1 MARSKLTTTTDDLV
15 SDGGSVLFSF
25 VQGEQLEHPITLNFI
40 DDAADY
46 EYEAVIVEALNVTD
60 QTTNPLTIKPNG
72 VQTTLYVRV
81 PLYRG
86 AWSSVTAYNAGELVL
101 YSNVYYILLSG
112 TSRTN
117 ATTPNLDPLWAVTTK
132 NKVYVQFPKTMSLN
146 WEIHPKV
153 NYSVYGFFELRV
165 TELSGVF
172 PRTWKPVRGL
182 VEVLFSPTE
191 LVV

>member
-1 MARSKLTTTTDDLV
+1 MARSKLTSTTDDLV

-40 DDAADY
+40 DDANNY
-46 EYEAVIVEALNVTD
+46 EYEAVIVEALNVAD
-60 QTTNPLTIKPNG
+60 QTSNPLLIKVGG

-86 AWSSVTAYNAGELVL
+86 AWSSVAAYNAGELIL
-101 YSNVYYILLSG
+101 YQNIYYILLDGSN
-112 TSRTN
+112 RTN
-117 ATTPNLDPLWAVTTK
+117 STLPTSDPYWQVTTK

-146 WEIHPKV
+146 WEIQPKV